1 MRSGSVKLLVA
12 VSVGWSKNIV
22 SVSKGA
28 AGGAGLCY
36 RQCTYKCCFCKCNVA
51 YWPAC
56 YYKLT
61 LQIHNM
67 TAPPSSHL
75 PQVHTRGDKRSLE
88 FQPGMVQSE
97 MRLSRP
103 DDLVLS
109 YARAMMCFV
118 LFHPKPEHIVMV
130 GLGGGS
136 LAKFCYRYLPH
147 SRITVL
153 ELRADVIALREQLAI
168 PRDNARFR
176 IIQADAT
183 TYMAGLAGAA
193 DVLLVDGFDAEGLP
207 PALGSA
213 AFYADCR
220 RALRRLRETFQ
231 GRICW
236 FRGIAGNNRILF
248 AVKGGK
254 PSPALSMQQKV
265 ARSHGLGLSLFNR
278 LLAHWIVLR
287 LRWGGPA

>member
-1 MRSGSVKLLVA
+1 
-12 VSVGWSKNIV
+12 
-22 SVSKGA
+22 
-28 AGGAGLCY
+28 
-36 RQCTYKCCFCKCNVA
+36 
-51 YWPAC
+51 
-56 YYKLT
+56 
-61 LQIHNM
+61 M
-67 TAPPSSHL
+67 TAPPPPKL

-103 DDLVLS
+103 DELVLS

-118 LFHPKPEHIVMV
+118 LFHPRPEHIVMV

-153 ELRADVIALREQLAI
+153 ELRADVIALREQFAI
-168 PRDNARFR
+168 PRDNPRFR

-183 TYMAGLAGAA
+183 EYMAGLDGAA

-220 RALRRLRETFQ
+220 RALRPGGVMVANIFSYDPQYGPMLRRLRETFQ

-254 PSPALSMQQKV
+254 PSPALAMQQRV
-265 ARSHGLGLSLFNR
+265 ARSHGLGFALFNR

-287 LRWGGPA
+287 LRWNPALPSGVRPRTGSDP

>member
-1 MRSGSVKLLVA
+1 VR
-12 VSVGWSKNIV
+12 
-22 SVSKGA
+22 
-28 AGGAGLCY
+28 
-36 RQCTYKCCFCKCNVA
+36 
-51 YWPAC
+51 
-56 YYKLT
+56 T
-61 LQIHNM
+61 LGN
-67 TAPPSSHL
+67 
-75 PQVHTRGDKRSLE
+75 TRLLE

-118 LFHPKPEHIVMV
+118 LFHPQPEHIVMV

-147 SRITVL
+147 CRITVL
-153 ELRADVIALREQLAI
+153 ELNPQVIALREQFAI

-176 IIQADAT
+176 VIEADAVD
-183 TYMAGLAGAA
+183 YMRKLDNSA
-193 DVLLVDGFDAEGLP
+193 DVLLVDGFDADGLP
-207 PALGSA
+207 PPLGSA

-220 RALRRLRETFQ
+220 RALRPGGVMVTNIFSYDPHYGAMLRRLRHTFQ

-248 AVKGGK
+248 AVKDGK
-254 PSPALSMQQKV
+254 PSPALAMQQKV
-265 ARSHGLGLSLFNR
+265 ARTHGLPLPLLNR
-278 LLAHWIVLR
+278 LMAHWTVLKM
-287 LRWGGPA
+287 RWS

>member
-1 MRSGSVKLLVA
+1 
-12 VSVGWSKNIV
+12 
-22 SVSKGA
+22 
-28 AGGAGLCY
+28 
-36 RQCTYKCCFCKCNVA
+36 
-51 YWPAC
+51 
-56 YYKLT
+56 LT
-61 LQIHNM
+61 Q
-67 TAPPSSHL
+67 SSNRP
-75 PQVHTRGDKRSLE
+75 PQVRTQGDKRLLE

-103 DDLVLS
+103 DQLVLS

-118 LFHPKPEHIVMV
+118 LFQPEPEHIVMV

-153 ELRADVIALREQLAI
+153 ELRADVIALREQFAI

-176 IIQADAT
+176 IVQTDAAQ
-183 TYMAGLAGAA
+183 YMAHLAGSA
-193 DVLLVDGFDAEGLP
+193 DVLLVDGFDHDGLP

-220 RALRRLRETFQ
+220 RALRPGGVMVANIFSYDPRYGAMLKRLRQTFQ

-248 AVKGGK
+248 AVKGGA
-254 PSPALSMQQKV
+254 PSPALAMQRKV
-265 ARSHGLGLSLFNR
+265 ARSHGLGLPLLNR
-278 LLAHWIVLR
+278 MLAHWIVFKLSWSR
-287 LRWGGPA
+287 P

>member
-1 MRSGSVKLLVA
+1 
-12 VSVGWSKNIV
+12 
-22 SVSKGA
+22 
-28 AGGAGLCY
+28 
-36 RQCTYKCCFCKCNVA
+36 
-51 YWPAC
+51 
-56 YYKLT
+56 LT
-61 LQIHNM
+61 HSTNR
-67 TAPPSSHL
+67 
-75 PQVHTRGDKRSLE
+75 PQVRTHGDKRLLE

-103 DDLVLS
+103 DHLVLS

-118 LFHPKPEHIVMV
+118 LFHPQPEHIVMV

-153 ELRADVIALREQLAI
+153 ELRADVIALREQFAI

-176 IIQADAT
+176 IIQADAAD
-183 TYMAGLAGAA
+183 YMPQLAGGA
-193 DVLLVDGFDAEGLP
+193 DVLLVDGFDHQGLP

-220 RALRRLRETFQ
+220 RALRPGGVMVANIFSYDPQYGAMLKRLRQAFQ
-231 GRICW
+231 GHICW

-248 AVKGGK
+248 AVKGGA
-254 PSPALSMQQKV
+254 PSPALAMQRKV
-265 ARSHGLGLSLFNR
+265 ARNHGLALPLLNR

-287 LRWGGPA
+287 LRWARR

>member
-1 MRSGSVKLLVA
+1 
-12 VSVGWSKNIV
+12 
-22 SVSKGA
+22 
-28 AGGAGLCY
+28 
-36 RQCTYKCCFCKCNVA
+36 
-51 YWPAC
+51 
-56 YYKLT
+56 
-61 LQIHNM
+61 M
-67 TAPPSSHL
+67 TPPPSSPPRPRVRTH
-75 PQVHTRGDKRSLE
+75 GNKRLLE

-118 LFHPKPEHIVMV
+118 LFHPRPEHIVMV

-136 LAKFCYRYLPH
+136 LAKFCYRYLPRC
-147 SRITVL
+147 RITVL
-153 ELRADVIALREQLAI
+153 ELNPEVIALREQFAI

-176 IIQADAT
+176 VIQADAVE
-183 TYMAGLAGAA
+183 YMARLDNSA

-213 AFYADCR
+213 SFYADCR
-220 RALRRLRETFQ
+220 RALRPGGVMVSNIFSYDPHYGDMLRRLRQTFE

-248 AVKGGK
+248 AVKDGGA
-254 PSPALSMQQKV
+254 SPALAMQQKV
-265 ARSHGLGLSLFNR
+265 ARSHGLALPVLNR
-278 LLAHWIVLR
+278 LLAHWIVLK
-287 LRWGGPA
+287 LRWL

>member
-1 MRSGSVKLLVA
+1 M
-12 VSVGWSKNIV
+12 
-22 SVSKGA
+22 
-28 AGGAGLCY
+28 
-36 RQCTYKCCFCKCNVA
+36 T
-51 YWPAC
+51 PP
-56 YYKLT
+56 T
-61 LQIHNM
+61 LR
-67 TAPPSSHL
+67 PL
-75 PQVHTRGDKRSLE
+75 VHTRGDKRSLE
-88 FQPGMVQSE
+88 FEPGMIQSE

-103 DDLVLS
+103 DELILS

-118 LFHPKPEHIVMV
+118 RFHPRPEHIVMV

-153 ELRADVIALREQLAI
+153 ELRADVIALREQFAI

-176 IIQADAT
+176 VVEADAAL
-183 TYMAGLAGAA
+183 YMRQLRGAV
-193 DVLLVDGFDAEGLP
+193 DVLLVDGFDATGLP

-220 RALRRLRETFQ
+220 RALRPGGVMVANIFSYDPQYGPMLRRLRHAFQ

-248 AVKGGK
+248 AVKGAA
-254 PSPALSMQQKV
+254 PSPALAMQQKV
-265 ARSHGLGLSLFNR
+265 ARNHGLALPVLNR
-278 LLAHWIVLR
+278 LLAHWTVFS
-287 LRWGGPA
+287 LRWNARRGE

>member
-1 MRSGSVKLLVA
+1 
-12 VSVGWSKNIV
+12 
-22 SVSKGA
+22 
-28 AGGAGLCY
+28 
-36 RQCTYKCCFCKCNVA
+36 
-51 YWPAC
+51 
-56 YYKLT
+56 
-61 LQIHNM
+61 
-67 TAPPSSHL
+67 
-75 PQVHTRGDKRSLE
+75 VHTDGDKRRLE

-118 LFHPKPEHIVMV
+118 LFHPQPGHIVMV

-147 SRITVL
+147 CRITVL
-153 ELRADVIALREQLAI
+153 ELNPDVIALREQFAI

-176 IIQADAT
+176 VIEADAVA
-183 TYMAGLAGAA
+183 YMSKLDNSA
-193 DVLLVDGFDAEGLP
+193 DVLLVDGFDADGLP

-220 RALRRLRETFQ
+220 RALRPGGVMVTNIFSYDPNYGAMLRRLRHAFD

-236 FRGIAGNNRILF
+236 FHGIAGNNRILF
-248 AVKGGK
+248 AVKGGGA
-254 PSPALSMQQKV
+254 SPALAMQQKV
-265 ARSHGLGLSLFNR
+265 ARTHGLALPMLNR
-278 LLAHWIVLR
+278 LLAHWIVLKM
-287 LRWGGPA
+287 RWT

>member
-1 MRSGSVKLLVA
+1 MQRA
-12 VSVGWSKNIV
+12 
-22 SVSKGA
+22 
-28 AGGAGLCY
+28 
-36 RQCTYKCCFCKCNVA
+36 
-51 YWPAC
+51 AC

-61 LQIHNM
+61 RQIHKRPIL
-67 TAPPSSHL
+67 TQPIHR
-75 PQVHTRGDKRSLE
+75 PQVRTHGDKRLLE

-103 DDLVLS
+103 DHLVLS

-136 LAKFCYRYLPH
+136 LAKFCHRYLPH

-153 ELRADVIALREQLAI
+153 ELRADVIALREQFAI
-168 PRDNARFR
+168 PRDSARFR
-176 IIQADAT
+176 IIQADAAD
-183 TYMAGLAGAA
+183 YMARLKGSA
-193 DVLLVDGFDAEGLP
+193 DVLLVDGFDHQGLP

-220 RALRRLRETFQ
+220 RALRPGGVMATNIFSYDPHYGAMLKRLRLAFE

-236 FRGIAGNNRILF
+236 FHGIAGNNRILF
-248 AVKGGK
+248 AVKGGA
-254 PSPALSMQQKV
+254 PSPALAMQRKL
-265 ARSHGLGLSLFNR
+265 ARGHGLPLALMNR
-278 LLAHWIVLR
+278 LWAHWIVLK
-287 LRWGGPA
+287 LRWGMAV